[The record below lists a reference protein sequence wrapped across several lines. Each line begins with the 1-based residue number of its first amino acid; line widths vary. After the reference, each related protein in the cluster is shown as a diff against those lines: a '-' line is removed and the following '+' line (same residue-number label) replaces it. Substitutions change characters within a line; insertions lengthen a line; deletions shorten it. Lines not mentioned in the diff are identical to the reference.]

1 MATAKKAAAAPRP
14 KSTGDGPAR
23 TRSAQGRPSGR
34 SSGRP
39 SARPGPER
47 TDAQRPPPADVD
59 GAFRLLKTVLE
70 RHVHSLQVQF
80 NTPENYTVVSRRLD
94 PQGAP
99 REFSVLL
106 KLKSHVSFKLLPLA
120 QFPELASALPPDLK
134 ARLQGK
140 SAFSFTRPEPELA
153 GALDALV
160 RSALARARSAGLA

>member
-1 MATAKKAAAAPRP
+1 MATAKKVAAAARP
-14 KSTGDGPAR
+14 KSTARGPAR
-23 TRSAQGRPSGR
+23 TLPAQGSRPGHVSAQPL
-34 SSGRP
+34 
-39 SARPGPER
+39 ARPAAVR

-59 GAFRLLKTVLE
+59 GAFQLLKAVLE

-94 PQGAP
+94 PKGAP

-106 KLKSHVSFKLLPLA
+106 KLKAHVSFKFMPLA
-120 QFPELASALPPDLK
+120 QFPELASTLPSELK
-134 ARLQGK
+134 ARLQGR
-140 SAFSFTRPEPELA
+140 SAFSFTHPEPGLA